1 MTSLPTPSNYANH
14 VLVASPSPVVRQR
27 VLDQLRSP
35 LRRFEQASGGA
46 DALARLEGGFW
57 QVLFLDRHLPDL
69 DATELSDTVRQRF
82 PEIEVVLLDPENDAG
97 PNIVDNARENAIERS
112 AAQQAVPSS
121 AGQDVPAS
129 NERWLESGWGADQ
142 SSTA

>member
-69 DATELSDTVRQRF
+69 DAAELSDTVRQRF
-82 PEIEVVLLDPENDAG
+82 PEIEVVLLDPESDAG
-97 PNIVDNARENAIERS
+97 ANIVDNAIESMIGNAVERS
-112 AAQQAVPSS
+112 ATARAVTSF
-121 AGQDVPAS
+121 AGQ
-129 NERWLESGWGADQ
+129 
-142 SSTA
+142 